1 MLTLISLLFS
11 APCKNRWQAFWWFV
25 GIRYA
30 GRKSELLLKL
40 AWAGR
45 AIVIPTESIQT
56 LVAGLE
62 LFTPKNPWAH
72 WCPAQDPRRV
82 IDLGGNIGLASL
94 YFATRFPTAQI
105 VAVEMMPENAAKI
118 KRLASLNGLNI
129 EVINVAVGANEGTAS
144 VRLNQSHTR
153 HSLEVLRSAGPDD
166 RFGFME
172 KTVTV
177 PITRLGSL
185 IGQLGW
191 PSVDLLKVDIE
202 GAEKLLLDDIDGW
215 SGLASN
221 VLMEIH
227 HNVKAR
233 EAEAVMTR
241 HSFKKIGQ
249 DDNGRIEL
257 WFSK

>member
-1 MLTLISLLFS
+1 MLTIIRLLFS
-11 APCKNRWQAFWWFV
+11 VPCKNRLQVLWWFL
-25 GIRYA
+25 GSRYA

-40 AWAGR
+40 SWAGR
-45 AIVIPTESIQT
+45 EIVIPTEAIQT
-56 LVAGLE
+56 LVVGLE
-62 LFTPKNPWAH
+62 LFTPANPWAR
-72 WCPAQDPRRV
+72 WRPAQDPRRV

-94 YFATRFPTAQI
+94 YFAARFPAAQI
-105 VAVEMMPENAAKI
+105 VAVEMMPENAARI
-118 KRLASLNGLNI
+118 KRLADLNRLNI
-129 EVINVAVGANEGTAS
+129 EVVNVAVGANEGTAS

-153 HSLEVLRSAGPDD
+153 HSLEVLRSANAED
-166 RFGFME
+166 RFGF
-172 KTVTV
+172 TDQTATV

-185 IGQLGW
+185 VKRLGW

-202 GAEKLLLDDIDGW
+202 GAEKLLLDDVDGW

-227 HNVKAR
+227 HNVDAKQ
-233 EAEAVMTR
+233 AEAIMIN

-249 DDNGRIEL
+249 DDNHRVEL